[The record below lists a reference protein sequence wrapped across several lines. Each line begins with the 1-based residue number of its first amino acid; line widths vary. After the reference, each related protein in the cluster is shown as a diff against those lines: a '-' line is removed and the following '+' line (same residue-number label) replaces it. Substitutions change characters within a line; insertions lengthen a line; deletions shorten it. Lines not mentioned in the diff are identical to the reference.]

1 MNKVSLI
8 IILLLLSSVGF
19 LKSQNLTWT
28 GSAGNNDFF
37 DEANWKDTSN
47 EQPPANGTIDPG
59 NSVNVNLEIFGEEK
73 VINAS
78 GIIKFGTGSL
88 VIKEANLKAN
98 GISGGKIILQNDAYL
113 DLSDTAP
120 LQGNSRVELKSPIAW
135 LRFLN
140 TSTNNVLTNY
150 IDLFS
155 VDEIP
160 ANYPENIRIDNY
172 YFSGAVVRREEP
184 TARPLTLYSE
194 QSFAGNPATI
204 AVNSI
209 HSGNSIPGAMNDA
222 VSSFVLKKGYMATF
236 AVNDDGTG
244 LSKVYIAS
252 ETDLKIDKIPNQLNN
267 QISFIR
273 VIPWN
278 WVTKKGIGG
287 NVTGL
292 NEGWNYA
299 WNNSGNSTIAREYVP
314 MSWGKG
320 GADDDADIE
329 IYRNKYKA
337 THVLAFNESDNCN
350 DQSGKWGNLCNTD
363 VAVETYQN
371 LMKTGLR
378 LVSPSCRENAPFGWL
393 KEFYDK
399 ATDQDIRIDI
409 IGVHWYDWGSNPANS
424 PNADPQNVFNRF
436 KSYLQKVY
444 DLYRLP
450 IWITEFN
457 ANPNR
462 TTAVNLE
469 FMKLALPYLEELEYV
484 ERFAWFQ
491 PNSGVADY
499 FDNQGNYTNVGNFYR
514 EFDSTPAVKAAAV
527 LTPNNLDEKII
538 SGNSDISY
546 PDKNGKVYVF
556 PNPLREKLN
565 IYSYAEGGEILIYN
579 MQGGIVLKE
588 KYHPD
593 MDVSE
598 LTPGI
603 YFVKTSRHVL
613 KFVKI

>member
-1 MNKVSLI
+1 
-8 IILLLLSSVGF
+8 
-19 LKSQNLTWT
+19 
-28 GSAGNNDFF
+28 
-37 DEANWKDTSN
+37 
-47 EQPPANGTIDPG
+47 
-59 NSVNVNLEIFGEEK
+59 
-73 VINAS
+73 
-78 GIIKFGTGSL
+78 
-88 VIKEANLKAN
+88 
-98 GISGGKIILQNDAYL
+98 
-113 DLSDTAP
+113 
-120 LQGNSRVELKSPIAW
+120 
-135 LRFLN
+135 
-140 TSTNNVLTNY
+140 
-150 IDLFS
+150 
-155 VDEIP
+155 
-160 ANYPENIRIDNY
+160 
-172 YFSGAVVRREEP
+172 
-184 TARPLTLYSE
+184 
-194 QSFAGNPATI
+194 
-204 AVNSI
+204 
-209 HSGNSIPGAMNDA
+209 
-222 VSSFVLKKGYMATF
+222 MATF